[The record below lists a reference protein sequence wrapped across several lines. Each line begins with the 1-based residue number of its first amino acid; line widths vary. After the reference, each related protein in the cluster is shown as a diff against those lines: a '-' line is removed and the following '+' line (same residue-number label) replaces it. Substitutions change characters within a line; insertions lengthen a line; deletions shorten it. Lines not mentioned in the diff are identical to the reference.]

1 MNDESVDES
10 AGDAA
15 APGDGGAEDNARPPL
30 PIVGMGILLHVRTA
44 AGGVVPVQIDVP
56 VVSAPIFMDVL
67 WSHAAPQMRELSR
80 QTQSAI
86 VTAPAA
92 PKRANGKGGS
102 GLILPDTA
110 YPTRRGN

>member
-30 PIVGMGILLHVRTA
+30 PIVAMGILLHVRTA

-56 VVSAPIFMDVL
+56 VASAPIFMDVL

-86 VTAPAA
+86 VTAP
-92 PKRANGKGGS
+92 KRANGKSGG

-110 YPTRRGN
+110 YPVRRGN